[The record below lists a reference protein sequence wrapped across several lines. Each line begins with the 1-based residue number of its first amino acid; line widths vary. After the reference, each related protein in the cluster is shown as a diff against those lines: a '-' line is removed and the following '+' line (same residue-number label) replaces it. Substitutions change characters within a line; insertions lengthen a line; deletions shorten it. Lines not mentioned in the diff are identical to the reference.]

1 MRAAVACAV
10 VIAAGLAAWAQW
22 QPLSSENLSQ
32 EALALL
38 ASKPGLATTVAQAGV
53 ARDPLSAQALFALST
68 VQQETGNP
76 ELARATLQRAVRLQ
90 PSNPETWLR
99 LGQYDLASVQSKTGG
114 EGLPEAALNEL
125 GAAIYL
131 NPQSIAPEAIADG
144 NPEAIAIQNDY
155 VEALRASKR

>member
-1 MRAAVACAV
+1 V
-10 VIAAGLAAWAQW
+10 
-22 QPLSSENLSQ
+22 
-32 EALALL
+32 
-38 ASKPGLATTVAQAGV
+38 
-53 ARDPLSAQALFALST
+53 RDPLSAQALFALST

-144 NPEAIAIQNDY
+144 NPED
-155 VEALRASKR
+155 LRADAISTRRAPGGPAARRTSMSSKPKSSSSRSRVRGV